1 MKKITVKNRLEKL
14 KSFEAVLKRC
24 AECGRKPK

>member
-14 KSFEAVLKRC
+14 KSFEAVLKRY
-24 AECGRKPK
+24 AECRHRPK